1 MYLAEDRI
9 LCLEIYSRIGKS
21 YNLKYIPD
29 AVGEVDPITSLSG
42 MLGQRKRWINGSWFA
57 LDYVLENRDQ
67 VFQSNHSVF
76 DILLFRLSM
85 YYAWMT
91 KWFTYYTIAIYFTVL
106 YLMVNE
112 TFQKIGELTKIN
124 EMNYA
129 N

>member
-67 VFQSNHSVF
+67 VFQSNHSIF

-85 YYAWMT
+85 YYAWIT
-91 KWFTYYTIAIYFTVL
+91 KWFTYFTIGIYFTVL

-112 TFQKIGELTKIN
+112 SFQTIGLATAIN
-124 EMNYA
+124 KNNMA